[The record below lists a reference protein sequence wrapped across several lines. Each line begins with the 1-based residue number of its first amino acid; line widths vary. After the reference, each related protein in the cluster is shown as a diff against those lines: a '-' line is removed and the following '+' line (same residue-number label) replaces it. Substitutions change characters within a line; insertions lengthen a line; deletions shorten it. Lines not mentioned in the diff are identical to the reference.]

1 MLLTDQRGI
10 VRYYEYLDS
19 YGNIG
24 GRVMMVIGVRSLPD
38 PAPVGLTEWKKTK
51 LEVRHYVP
59 EHGSSIHTLA
69 RVLWIGKQPSNKW
82 LISKVRKLSEITP
95 ADMFDRIKNADMFD
109 RIRNADMFDRIKNA
123 DKAELLRV
131 SKDGTGNIFRDAEV
145 MERYK
150 TEYDRLI
157 G

>member
-59 EHGSSIHTLA
+59 EHGSSIHTLG
-69 RVLWIGKQPSNKW
+69 RSPWKREQRLRELNGRDPEGPD
-82 LISKVRKLSEITP
+82 LIECPQGVK
-95 ADMFDRIKNADMFD
+95 FC
-109 RIRNADMFDRIKNA
+109 
-123 DKAELLRV
+123 
-131 SKDGTGNIFRDAEV
+131 
-145 MERYK
+145 
-150 TEYDRLI
+150 
-157 G
+157 